1 VCFFFAVETEIKLRA
16 VVVFKVKAVVSS
28 GMEGCGVS
36 RSNGLLRPDRTVVVQ
51 LIKGYL
57 KGHQF

>member
-1 VCFFFAVETEIKLRA
+1 M
-16 VVVFKVKAVVSS
+16 KAVVSS
-28 GMEGCGVS
+28 GVEGCGVS
-36 RSNGLLRPDRTVVVQ
+36 RSNDELLRPDRTVRVQ